1 MNSER
6 KDSQIES
13 STDTAVGSEVL
24 RVENLRK
31 WYPLRKG
38 FMETL
43 LSKVEASV
51 KAVDDVSFELE
62 KGEIFALAGE
72 SGSGKTTLG
81 KVALRLVSPSG
92 GSIFF
97 LGRDITRLDD
107 KGMKP
112 LRRQMQIV
120 FQDPFESLDPRMIIK
135 EIIAEPLRVQGAL
148 DIGKDGKPK
157 ARKIGEA
164 ELEERVKKMLNEV
177 ELVPPEEFLY
187 RFPHE
192 MSGGQRQR
200 VAVARAFVMGPSFV
214 VADEPVSMLDVSIRA
229 EIINLMVD
237 LVRKYDASILFISH
251 DLALAKHISDRIA
264 ILYLGKMMEL
274 GSAEAVGELPLPP
287 YTQALISAVPVPD
300 PESKR
305 TKDVI
310 SGEIPSPID
319 PPSGCRFHT
328 RCPYTHERCV
338 NEQPPLVEV
347 EKQHYVACHLY
358 S

>member
-1 MNSER
+1 MMRPGASESGPTDVTASS
-6 KDSQIES
+6 DSTPKKKKNKKKS
-13 STDTAVGSEVL
+13 SDLRYARFRTEASALVEGLVAEKVVRADGTSREWEFDKCYLITDIGKVGRLSAIGDADDGGDLPTDLPHYRSIVDVEDDPKIPHSPVL
-24 RVENLRK
+24 TLRNLRK
-31 WYPLRKG
+31 WYPLKRG
-38 FMETL
+38 FFESV
-43 LSKVEASV
+43 LSKEEMNV

-200 VAVARAFVMGPSFV
+200 VAVARAFVLNPSFI

-229 EIINLMVD
+229 EIVNLMAD
-237 LVRKYDASILFISH
+237 LVKKSQASILFISH
-251 DLALAKHISDRIA
+251 DVALAK
-264 ILYLGKMMEL
+264 
-274 GSAEAVGELPLPP
+274 
-287 YTQALISAVPVPD
+287 Q
-300 PESKR
+300 
-305 TKDVI
+305 
-310 SGEIPSPID
+310 
-319 PPSGCRFHT
+319 
-328 RCPYTHERCV
+328 
-338 NEQPPLVEV
+338 
-347 EKQHYVACHLY
+347 
-358 S
+358 